1 MCEGYGVAETMD
13 KAKIIKNSVKRTFSY
28 SLLCGVVTLSLSGLA
43 LADEIA
49 GNESAGAISA
59 DFDAGFLIGDAKKID
74 ITKFANGN
82 PILPGEYSLDVYV
95 NGNWFGK
102 QRLVF
107 KPTPDDKSSFT
118 CFTPKQLLEFGI
130 KAELIKQK
138 AKNSANSCLPLE
150 QWIDEAFYN
159 FDMSS
164 LKLEVSIPQVA
175 MQNNARGY
183 VDPSIWDRGINAGFA
198 SYNASA
204 YKTFDKTSNQE
215 NTNAFVSLNAGLN
228 LASWQLRH
236 NGQWTWS
243 DNEDS
248 KSEYTAVNTY
258 LQRAF
263 PEQRGVLTLG
273 DSFSEG
279 DIFDTFG
286 YRGVAFASDDR
297 MLPSSL
303 SGYAPRIRGNAKTNA
318 KVEVRQQGQLIYQ
331 TNVSAGSFE
340 INDLYPTG
348 FGGQLEVSI
357 IEADG
362 EVQKFSLPYT
372 SVAQMLRPGLSRYA
386 VVAGNYRNKE
396 IDKDPLILQGQYQRG
411 INNFI
416 TAYGGAQASEDYKA
430 VTLGSAFATRLGA
443 VAFDVTHSD
452 TDFKNRDSE
461 TGQSYRVSYSK
472 LISPTNTNVTLAAYR
487 YSTQGFYRLADAFKA
502 QEQNKQGI
510 GTLYIGKQRSEFQL
524 TLNQG
529 LPNEWGNFYLTG
541 AWVDY
546 WDKQED
552 TKQYQFG
559 YNNTYKGVSYGL
571 SANKRVVEN
580 ATSGKVIDD
589 TEYMLTLSL
598 PLSIKRSAVTLNS
611 YITQDNTTVGVNG
624 SLGNR
629 ASYGATLSTDYG
641 ENPSLNTN
649 AQYRSNYTTLSGT
662 YSVADGYQQLGLSAG
677 GNIVVHPEGVVF
689 GPDQGRTMVLVY
701 APGAEGAKVNN
712 TDQLTINKSGYAVIP
727 YVTPYRINDV
737 SLDTVGM
744 SDDVEL
750 EGASQRVAPYEGSVT
765 KVDFLTKLGKAIY
778 INTVDDKGNTLP
790 FGADVVD
797 SNDEHIGIVA
807 QGSLVYLRTPK
818 LSDTIT
824 VKWGDEQHEQ
834 CQMAYDIT
842 NLAKDKTQS
851 MITLEGVCHGL

>member
-1 MCEGYGVAETMD
+1 MMD
-13 KAKIIKNSVKRTFSY
+13 KVRIIKTPIKHTFSY
-28 SLLCGVVTLSLSGLA
+28 SLLCGIVTLSLSGLA
-43 LADEIA
+43 VAEVDIDNQNSTA
-49 GNESAGAISA
+49 VSA
-59 DFDAGFLIGDAKKID
+59 DFNSDFLIGDAKKID

-95 NGNWFGK
+95 NGTWFGK

-107 KPTPDDKSSFT
+107 KSTPDEKSSFT
-118 CFTPKQLLEFGI
+118 CFTPKQLLEYGI

-150 QWIDEAFYN
+150 QWVDEAFYN
-159 FDMSS
+159 FDISS

-183 VDPSIWDRGINAGFA
+183 VDPSIWDRGINAGFT

-204 YKTFDKTSNQE
+204 YKTFDNVRNQE
-215 NTNAFVSLNAGLN
+215 NTNAFVSINAGLN
-228 LASWQLRH
+228 LAGWQLRH

-273 DSFSEG
+273 DSFSQG

-348 FGGQLEVSI
+348 FGGQLEVSV

-386 VVAGNYRNKE
+386 VVAGSYRNKE

-452 TDFKNRDSE
+452 TDFKNRNPE
-461 TGQSYRVSYSK
+461 TGQSYRISYSK
-472 LISPTNTNVTLAAYR
+472 LIGPTNTNVTLAAYR
-487 YSTQGFYRLADAFKA
+487 YSTQGFYRLADAFRA
-502 QEQNKQGI
+502 RKQDEEGI
-510 GTLYIGKQRSEFQL
+510 GSLYIGKQRSEFQV

-529 LPNEWGNFYLTG
+529 LPNDWGNFYLTG

-580 ATSGKVIDD
+580 ANSGRVIDD

-598 PLSIKRSAVTLNS
+598 PLSIKRNAVTLNS
-611 YITQDNTTVGVNG
+611 YATQDNITVGING

-641 ENPSLNTN
+641 ENPSLNAN
-649 AQYRSNYTTLSGT
+649 AQYRSNYTTLGGT

-677 GNIVVHPEGVVF
+677 GNIVVHPSGVVF
-689 GPDQGRTMVLVY
+689 SPDQGRTMVLVH
-701 APGAEGAKVNN
+701 APGAEGARVNSIDGI
-712 TDQLTINKSGYAVIP
+712 TVNKSGYAVIP
-727 YVTPYRINDV
+727 YVSPYRINDV

-744 SDDVEL
+744 SEDVEL
-750 EGASQRVAPYEGSVT
+750 EGASQRVVPYEGSVT
-765 KVDFLTKLGKAIY
+765 KLDFSTKVGKAIY

-790 FGADVVD
+790 FGADVID
-797 SNDEHIGIVA
+797 SNNEHIGIVA

-824 VKWGDEQHEQ
+824 VKWGDEQNEQ
-834 CQMAYDIT
+834 CQMSYDIT
-842 NLAKDKTQS
+842 NLAKDKTQQ
-851 MITLEGVCHGL
+851 MINLEEGVCHGF

>member
-1 MCEGYGVAETMD
+1 MMD
-13 KAKIIKNSVKRTFSY
+13 KVRIIKTPIKHTFSY
-28 SLLCGVVTLSLSGLA
+28 SLLCGIVTLSLSGLA
-43 LADEIA
+43 VAEVDIDNQNSTA
-49 GNESAGAISA
+49 VSA
-59 DFDAGFLIGDAKKID
+59 DFNSDFLIGDAKKID

-95 NGNWFGK
+95 NGTWFGK

-107 KPTPDDKSSFT
+107 KSTPDEKSSFT
-118 CFTPKQLLEFGI
+118 CFTPKQLLEYGI

-150 QWIDEAFYN
+150 QWVDEAFYN
-159 FDMSS
+159 FDISS

-183 VDPSIWDRGINAGFA
+183 VDPSIWDRGINAGFT

-204 YKTFDKTSNQE
+204 YKTFDNVRNQE
-215 NTNAFVSLNAGLN
+215 NTNAFVSINAGLN
-228 LASWQLRH
+228 LAGWQLRH

-273 DSFSEG
+273 DSFSQG

-348 FGGQLEVSI
+348 FGGQLEVSV

-386 VVAGNYRNKE
+386 VVAGSYRNKE

-452 TDFKNRDSE
+452 TDFKNRNPE
-461 TGQSYRVSYSK
+461 TGQSYRISYSK
-472 LISPTNTNVTLAAYR
+472 LIGPTNTNVTLAAYR
-487 YSTQGFYRLADAFKA
+487 YSTQGFYRLADAFRA
-502 QEQNKQGI
+502 RKQDEEGI
-510 GTLYIGKQRSEFQL
+510 VSLYIGKQRSEFQV

-529 LPNEWGNFYLTG
+529 LPNDWGNFYLTG

-580 ATSGKVIDD
+580 ANSGRVIDD

-598 PLSIKRSAVTLNS
+598 PLSIKRNAVTLNS
-611 YITQDNTTVGVNG
+611 YATQDNITVGING

-641 ENPSLNTN
+641 ENPSLNAN
-649 AQYRSNYTTLSGT
+649 AQYRSNYTTLGGT

-677 GNIVVHPEGVVF
+677 GNIVVHPSGVVF
-689 GPDQGRTMVLVY
+689 SPDQGRTMVLVH
-701 APGAEGAKVNN
+701 APGAEGARVNSIDGI
-712 TDQLTINKSGYAVIP
+712 TVNKSGYAVIP
-727 YVTPYRINDV
+727 YVSPYRINDV

-744 SDDVEL
+744 SEDVEL
-750 EGASQRVAPYEGSVT
+750 EGASQRVVPYEGSVT
-765 KVDFLTKLGKAIY
+765 KLDFSTKVGKAIY

-790 FGADVVD
+790 FGADVID
-797 SNDEHIGIVA
+797 SNNEHIGIVA

-824 VKWGDEQHEQ
+824 VKWGDEQNEQ
-834 CQMAYDIT
+834 CQMSYDIT
-842 NLAKDKTQS
+842 NLAKDKTQQ
-851 MITLEGVCHGL
+851 MINLEEGVCHGF

>member
-43 LADEIA
+43 LADETA

-74 ITKFANGN
+74 ISKFANGN

-130 KAELIKQK
+130 KAEVIKQK

-204 YKTFDKTSNQE
+204 YKTFDNARNQE

-273 DSFSEG
+273 DSFSQG

-348 FGGQLEVSI
+348 FGGQLDVSV

-386 VVAGNYRNKE
+386 MVAGKYRNKE
-396 IDKDPLILQGQYQRG
+396 IDEDPLIVQGQYQRG

-712 TDQLTINKSGYAVIP
+712 TDQLSINKSGYAVIP

-824 VKWGDEQHEQ
+824 VKWGDEQNEQ
-834 CQMAYDIT
+834 CQMPYDIT

>member
-1 MCEGYGVAETMD
+1 
-13 KAKIIKNSVKRTFSY
+13 
-28 SLLCGVVTLSLSGLA
+28 
-43 LADEIA
+43 
-49 GNESAGAISA
+49 
-59 DFDAGFLIGDAKKID
+59 
-74 ITKFANGN
+74 
-82 PILPGEYSLDVYV
+82 
-95 NGNWFGK
+95 
-102 QRLVF
+102 
-107 KPTPDDKSSFT
+107 
-118 CFTPKQLLEFGI
+118 
-130 KAELIKQK
+130 
-138 AKNSANSCLPLE
+138 
-150 QWIDEAFYN
+150 
-159 FDMSS
+159 
-164 LKLEVSIPQVA
+164 
-175 MQNNARGY
+175 
-183 VDPSIWDRGINAGFA
+183 
-198 SYNASA
+198 
-204 YKTFDKTSNQE
+204 
-215 NTNAFVSLNAGLN
+215 
-228 LASWQLRH
+228 
-236 NGQWTWS
+236 
-243 DNEDS
+243 
-248 KSEYTAVNTY
+248 
-258 LQRAF
+258 
-263 PEQRGVLTLG
+263 
-273 DSFSEG
+273 
-279 DIFDTFG
+279 
-286 YRGVAFASDDR
+286 
-297 MLPSSL
+297 
-303 SGYAPRIRGNAKTNA
+303 
-318 KVEVRQQGQLIYQ
+318 
-331 TNVSAGSFE
+331 
-340 INDLYPTG
+340 
-348 FGGQLEVSI
+348 
-357 IEADG
+357 
-362 EVQKFSLPYT
+362 
-372 SVAQMLRPGLSRYA
+372 LRPGLSRYA

-452 TDFKNRDSE
+452 TDVTNRDSE
-461 TGQSYRVSYSK
+461 TGQSYRGSSSI

-701 APGAEGAKVNN
+701 APGAEGA
-712 TDQLTINKSGYAVIP
+712 
-727 YVTPYRINDV
+727 
-737 SLDTVGM
+737 
-744 SDDVEL
+744 
-750 EGASQRVAPYEGSVT
+750 
-765 KVDFLTKLGKAIY
+765 
-778 INTVDDKGNTLP
+778 
-790 FGADVVD
+790 
-797 SNDEHIGIVA
+797 
-807 QGSLVYLRTPK
+807 
-818 LSDTIT
+818 
-824 VKWGDEQHEQ
+824 
-834 CQMAYDIT
+834 
-842 NLAKDKTQS
+842 
-851 MITLEGVCHGL
+851 

>member
-1 MCEGYGVAETMD
+1 MD
-13 KAKIIKNSVKRTFSY
+13 KVRIIKTPIKHTFSY
-28 SLLCGVVTLSLSGLA
+28 SLLCGIVTLSLSGLA
-43 LADEIA
+43 VAEVDIDNQNSTA
-49 GNESAGAISA
+49 VSA
-59 DFDAGFLIGDAKKID
+59 DFNSDFLIGDAKKID

-95 NGNWFGK
+95 NGTWFGK

-107 KPTPDDKSSFT
+107 KSTPDEKSSFT
-118 CFTPKQLLEFGI
+118 CFTPKQLLEYGI

-150 QWIDEAFYN
+150 QWVDEAFYN
-159 FDMSS
+159 FDISS

-183 VDPSIWDRGINAGFA
+183 VDPSIWDRGINAGFT

-204 YKTFDKTSNQE
+204 YKTFDNVRNQE
-215 NTNAFVSLNAGLN
+215 NTNAFVSINAGLN
-228 LASWQLRH
+228 LAGWQLRH

-273 DSFSEG
+273 DSFSQG

-348 FGGQLEVSI
+348 FGGQLEVSV

-386 VVAGNYRNKE
+386 VVAGSYRNKE

-452 TDFKNRDSE
+452 TDFKNRNPE
-461 TGQSYRVSYSK
+461 TGQSYRISYSK
-472 LISPTNTNVTLAAYR
+472 LIGPTNTNVTLAAYR
-487 YSTQGFYRLADAFKA
+487 YSTQGFYRLADAFRA
-502 QEQNKQGI
+502 RKQDEEGI
-510 GTLYIGKQRSEFQL
+510 GSLYIGKQRSEFQV

-529 LPNEWGNFYLTG
+529 LPNDWGNFYLTG

-580 ATSGKVIDD
+580 ANSGRVIDD

-598 PLSIKRSAVTLNS
+598 PLSIKRNAVTLNS
-611 YITQDNTTVGVNG
+611 YATQDNITVGING

-641 ENPSLNTN
+641 ENPSLNAN
-649 AQYRSNYTTLSGT
+649 AQYRSNYTTLGGT

-677 GNIVVHPEGVVF
+677 GNIVVHPSGVVF
-689 GPDQGRTMVLVY
+689 SPDQGRTMVLVH
-701 APGAEGAKVNN
+701 APGAEGARVNSIDGI
-712 TDQLTINKSGYAVIP
+712 TVNKSGYAVIP
-727 YVTPYRINDV
+727 YVSPYRINDV

-744 SDDVEL
+744 SEDVEL
-750 EGASQRVAPYEGSVT
+750 EGASQRVVPYEGSVT
-765 KVDFLTKLGKAIY
+765 KLDFSTKVGKAIY

-790 FGADVVD
+790 FGADVID
-797 SNDEHIGIVA
+797 SNNEHIGIVA

-824 VKWGDEQHEQ
+824 VKWGDEQNEQ
-834 CQMAYDIT
+834 CQMSYDIT
-842 NLAKDKTQS
+842 NLAKDKTQQ
-851 MITLEGVCHGL
+851 MINLEEGVCHGF